1 VNDPDPTLHEL
12 SRVHLLGPLEL
23 SNLPIL
29 ARHASALMMPYRD
42 APVTRAMQPLKL
54 KEYLATDR
62 PVITRR
68 LPAVEE
74 WTDCLDATDTGD
86 EFADLVSRRLATGL
100 PADQRASRSR
110 LEGESW
116 DRKARQFASFI
127 AGPNTAV
134 SA

>member
-1 VNDPDPTLHEL
+1 MEL
-12 SRVHLLGPLEL
+12 SSLPL
-23 SNLPIL
+23 L

-62 PVITRR
+62 PVIARR

-86 EFADLVSRRLATGL
+86 EFVDLVSKRLASGL
-100 PADQRASRSR
+100 PANQRMSRSR
-110 LEGESW
+110 LDGESW
-116 DRKARQFASFI
+116 DRKARKFASFI
-127 AGPNTAV
+127 AGPNSAV